1 MIRNINK
8 MIAGHV
14 NDNSVKY
21 FFLIL
26 CFAAGIAAGAL
37 FVGALPSEKCE
48 ELMTAISGFAAW
60 IDDGEIKPVSTFRL
74 SMINNLRSVALLYV
88 CGMSLYL
95 SALAYIHMIA
105 KGFVIGFTVG
115 FMSLFFGG
123 KGFLLAA
130 VSVLPQSVL
139 LVPALAIMSVLSI
152 NHAIARSKSPRH
164 GIMRTDNRRRLLRY
178 TCSTG
183 WICCLIFLSA
193 LVDAF
198 VIPVFVKTVSG
209 LF

>member
-123 KGFLLAA
+123 KGFACCRVGFAAKRAACSRSCNYVGFVHKPCHSTLQIAPSWHNAHRQQKKAFKVHMLHRLDLLPDFL
-130 VSVLPQSVL
+130 VS
-139 LVPALAIMSVLSI
+139 I
-152 NHAIARSKSPRH
+152 
-164 GIMRTDNRRRLLRY
+164 G
-178 TCSTG
+178 
-183 WICCLIFLSA
+183 
-193 LVDAF
+193 
-198 VIPVFVKTVSG
+198 
-209 LF
+209 